1 MRYSYR
7 GFAIVTK
14 VRVATDGQ
22 ADGGQLIYQV
32 VRLSDG
38 EYEVHTIGV
47 NWPHHVFVS
56 KSFKVLGAD

>member
-14 VRVATDGQ
+14 VRLATTDQPEAGR
-22 ADGGQLIYQV
+22 LIYQV

-38 EYEVHTIGV
+38 Q
-47 NWPHHVFVS
+47 
-56 KSFKVLGAD
+56 KLGTYRTFHDAQAAIDCALQQAA

>member
-32 VRLSDG
+32 IRLSDG
-38 EYEVHTIGV
+38 QKLGTYR
-47 NWPHHVFVS
+47 
-56 KSFKVLGAD
+56 SFQDAQAAIDGALQQAA

>member
-14 VRVATDGQ
+14 VRLAASVQTDG
-22 ADGGQLIYQV
+22 GKLVYQV

-38 EYEVHTIGV
+38 
-47 NWPHHVFVS
+47 
-56 KSFKVLGAD
+56 KKLGTYRTFHEAQAAVDCATQQAA